1 MMPMRLPRMRSDGVE
16 AMWPADARSGQAH
29 RGVSFSFMGNAR
41 LPPGAIERCVG
52 SVGALAGY
60 KLLECWRLGALLGDV
75 ASEGKTTALLELGAA
90 GLLLTVEV
98 RGEGEADCLSAVLAP
113 LVAAV
118 ERVLDDYSGIGYT
131 KETQAAAGGAPTK

>member
-1 MMPMRLPRMRSDGVE
+1 MLRVLTRS
-16 AMWPADARSGQAH
+16 APADGQ
-29 RGVSFSFMGNAR
+29 SQN
-41 LPPGAIERCVG
+41 IERCVG